1 MVSSTG
7 GERGGGALGWGCN
20 NCMSVFLVVHFF
32 LVMLGGR
39 WLAGDEDICHCR
51 YIDSLFVLS
60 RPFGFWKEPGWKL

>member
-1 MVSSTG
+1 
-7 GERGGGALGWGCN
+7 
-20 NCMSVFLVVHFF
+20 MSVFLVVHFF